1 MATIDVS
8 DCCLVCADPLEWTGV
23 GVCGHKEIC
32 SRCVARMRFVLK
44 DNNCVLCKQDS
55 PAVFFTRFMGDY
67 TARVPAEDYPAKLKV
82 RCHGYLPA
90 WALPAVHISALG
102 VIHGNQVAAWAGSR
116 MLVDDVCLQERAS
129 RGELK
134 YCAAVDGYFDD
145 PKHFDEIRH
154 V

>member
-1 MATIDVS
+1 MASQLRLPGTLAAAYLFFWPGTSTGSCNKRRKMATIDVS

-44 DNNCVLCKQDS
+44 DNNCVLCKQES

-90 WALPAVHISALG
+90 WACQLSTSVL
-102 VIHGNQVAAWAGSR
+102 W
-116 MLVDDVCLQERAS
+116 
-129 RGELK
+129 
-134 YCAAVDGYFDD
+134 
-145 PKHFDEIRH
+145 
-154 V
+154 

>member
-1 MATIDVS
+1 MQLQQEQEMATIDVS

-44 DNNCVLCKQDS
+44 DNNCVLCKQES

-90 WALPAVHISALG
+90 SAWALPAVHISASGSHPWQPTCNIGRLINACG
-102 VIHGNQVAAWAGSR
+102 WRALAG
-116 MLVDDVCLQERAS
+116 AS
-129 RGELK
+129 QQG
-134 YCAAVDGYFDD
+134 
-145 PKHFDEIRH
+145 
-154 V
+154 